1 MDFTQIF
8 SSWRPSAAQLNSDPF
23 TGLRDI
29 VDIAKPAAQ
38 PKASATKVDA
48 LLKALAG
55 LLEEIETEKDV
66 AAAADGLHDLLDH
79 SRLDLQDV
87 LETSKKARDALAELK
102 KALQGFEPTADD
114 EERNRK
120 IAAALASLDDVYAE
134 QTRRQL
140 EKDWDFLW
148 GLIYLDDRRR
158 RQALH
163 EQDRARS
170 EVAESPCSLP
180 EGVSPSQALQTLSLP
195 GAEVPMPHVLALLDR
210 SENQAGSS
218 RTEKALLVHTGY
230 HQTLRELLAAR
241 GSRDFAQR
249 AEQVLAQ
256 AEPLSRVL
264 DALRA
269 PADEAPKA

>member
-8 SSWRPSAAQLNSDPF
+8 SSLRPSSSQLNNDPF

-29 VDIAKPAAQ
+29 VDIAKPVAQ
-38 PKASATKVDA
+38 PKASAAKVDA

-55 LLEEIETEKDV
+55 LLEEIATEKDA

-102 KALQGFEPTADD
+102 KALQGSEQNQDD

-158 RQALH
+158 RQTMH
-163 EQDRARS
+163 EQDRALS
-170 EVAESPCSLP
+170 EVANSPCSLP
-180 EGVSPSQALQTLSLP
+180 EGVSPSQALQSMSQP
-195 GAEVPMPHVLALLDR
+195 GAEVPMSHVLALLDH
-210 SENQAGSS
+210 SENQASSS

-230 HQTLRELLAAR
+230 HQTIKELLAAR
-241 GSRDFAQR
+241 GSQDFAQL
-249 AEQVLAQ
+249 AEQALAQ
-256 AEPLSRVL
+256 TAPLSRAL